1 MSPTLERPFS
11 LEDFE
16 PMLKKLFES
25 EATAAVIGGMAV
37 SAWAEI
43 FLHPEEHA
51 DFDLPI
57 YSKDLD
63 LRGTKLI
70 ATFLMSE
77 FQAQGAEAHGMA
89 TATRKAA
96 PHMGRIF
103 AVMYRWRGFRTSV
116 EVLER
121 LPGLDSSLDDAP
133 VGSALATNR
142 GISLLDPCSLFICKL
157 HAANTRPGEGANND
171 AKHLAILS
179 RVIPRF
185 LEKVRVTAL
194 PEYDAKEDAERLLRK
209 LEACASGKDPFQVP
223 IDPVEPDALL
233 AALRGH
239 LASAGM

>member
-1 MSPTLERPFS
+1 MQPTPEQPVS
-11 LEDFE
+11 LVDFQE
-16 PMLKKLFES
+16 HLLRLGEMEISYAL
-25 EATAAVIGGMAV
+25 IGGLAV
-37 SAWAEI
+37 SAWGEACLTPDE
-43 FLHPEEHA
+43 FEA
-51 DFDLPI
+51 FNLPI
-57 YSKDLD
+57 YSKDID
-63 LRGTKLI
+63 LRGGK
-70 ATFLMSE
+70 AASNFMME
-77 FQAQGAEAHGMA
+77 EMKKVGAEIRSVVA
-89 TATRKAA
+89 ATRKTA
-96 PHMGRIF
+96 PHMGRVF
-103 AVMYRWRGFRTSV
+103 AVGFNLDGKRSSV

-121 LPGLDSSLDDAP
+121 LPGLDSSLDDPP
-133 VGSALATNR
+133 VGTPIATET

-194 PEYDAKEDAERLLRK
+194 PEYDAKEDAGRLLRK

-223 IDPVEPDALL
+223 IDPAEHDALL